1 MNCEPE
7 SASETLP
14 QLMMCRWHLRDLP
27 AVDVLDGHS
36 IRCFREGD
44 GPAWDQ
50 IMCNAFGWAQSVE
63 SHFEREMRADPRFRP
78 QRVLLVCRED
88 RPVGTASAWPESEY
102 GGPETGVLHYVGVM
116 EQQAGRGLG
125 YQVSLAAIHQM
136 VREHR
141 QRALLRTDDIRIPAI
156 QLYLKLG
163 FGPFLVHQSH
173 RHRWRDV
180 FDRIER
186 PQLKHV
192 YADSLDGVLE
202 PPNVKEVT

>member
-7 SASETLP
+7 PTGESLP
-14 QLMMCRWHLRDLP
+14 QLMMCRRHLQDLP
-27 AVDVLDGHS
+27 ALNLTHGYR
-36 IRCFREGD
+36 IRCFQEGD

-50 IMCNAFGWAQSVE
+50 IMCDSFGWTASSQ
-63 SHFEREMRADPRFRP
+63 SHFERQMRSDPRFRP

-102 GGPETGVLHYVGVM
+102 GGPESGVLHYVAVM
-116 EQQAGRGLG
+116 QREVGRGLG
-125 YQVSLAAIHQM
+125 YQVSLAAIYQM

-141 QRALLRTDDIRIPAI
+141 QRALLRTDDVRVPAI

-163 FGPFLVHQSH
+163 FGPFIVHESH
-173 RHRWRDV
+173 RQRWREV

-186 PQLKHV
+186 PQLKDT
-192 YADSLDGVLE
+192 YAGVLAGALE